1 MTRIMLRKIDIA
13 RVATVAIWTS
23 AGLVWALF
31 IVAQQ
36 FAPTDTW
43 LVDWHVYTA
52 GAKAFIDGTL
62 YATPLQSV
70 YDLPVSHFN
79 LPPLS
84 AIAVMPFLLLPDSI
98 GGTVWVVLNIV
109 AVAGTAV
116 LVARILGA
124 HQPARW
130 GAVGFLAYTIHP
142 WMKLAFLG
150 NNTPLVL
157 FLVAAFAH
165 EHLRSRERSAGAFL
179 GTAIALKLWPIAII
193 PLLLRDRRWLSLA
206 WAAVIS
212 GYVVDVT
219 LLWLGP
225 GIIGPAATAMQERAL
240 IEPDNPVFYVS
251 WLRETQTWWPSWGA
265 YAVAALLAGLPAK
278 GQLGIGL
285 GIFAGLALIPNLWRT
300 YAPTFLMAAVF
311 VIRAIYVSWIS
322 NRDREANR
330 LSAARRAA
338 QPADPD

>member
-1 MTRIMLRKIDIA
+1 MTGIMLRNFDIA
-13 RVATVAIWTS
+13 RLVSLAIWTS
-23 AGLVWALF
+23 TGLVWAFF
-31 IVAQQ
+31 ITAQQ

-52 GAKAFIDGTL
+52 GARAFVDGTL
-62 YATPLQSV
+62 YVTPLQSP

-84 AIAVMPFLLLPDSI
+84 AIAVIPFLLLPDAI
-98 GGTVWVVLNIV
+98 GGTVWVVLNVV

-157 FLVAAFAH
+157 FLVMAFAH

-179 GTAIALKLWPIAII
+179 GTAIALKLWPIALI

-206 WAAVIS
+206 WAVVIS
-212 GYVVDVT
+212 GYVADVT
-219 LLWLGP
+219 VLYLGP

-240 IEPDNPVFYVS
+240 IEPDNPVFYIS
-251 WLRETQTWWPSWGA
+251 WLRETQSWWPSWGA
-265 YAVAALLAGLPAK
+265 YVVAAILTAIPAK
-278 GQLGIGL
+278 GQLGIGV
-285 GIFAGLALIPNLWRT
+285 GILAGLALVPNLWRT
-300 YAPTFLMAAVF
+300 YLPTLLVGVIF
-311 VIRAIYVSWIS
+311 VIRAIYESQLS
-322 NRDREANR
+322 NRDGEAKR
-330 LSAARRAA
+330 ISATRRAA
-338 QPADPD
+338 QPAQPD